1 MKFDVDLYYTLT
13 YAALALVIGYMLIDR
28 VKLLASYSIPA
39 AVVGGLLFAGL
50 LTLVRGVAQIE
61 VAFDGSLLTPLNIAF
76 FTSVGLSADA
86 RALAKGGK
94 TLVLFFVVV
103 SAGLVMQNA
112 IGVGLAMLFDMNPV
126 NGLLAGSITLSGG
139 HGTGAAWAGKFL
151 EERNVQGAIE
161 LAVAAATYGLVAGG
175 VIGGPL

>member
-13 YAALALVIGYMLIDR
+13 YAALALVVGYMLIDR
-28 VKLLASYSIPA
+28 IKLLASYSIPA

-50 LTLVRGVAQIE
+50 LTLARGVAQVE

-94 TLVLFFVVV
+94 TLVLFFLVVAV
-103 SAGLVMQNA
+103 GLVMQNA

-126 NGLLAGSITLSGG
+126 NGLLAGSQRPCHAKPRQTGG
-139 HGTGAAWAGKFL
+139 LRRTDVRSRTAPV
-151 EERNVQGAIE
+151 R
-161 LAVAAATYGLVAGG
+161 
-175 VIGGPL
+175 